1 MNTITHEQTLQLI
14 SKIKA
19 GNPFAL
25 NRLSDE
31 EAIKLFWE
39 SHNMFTYM
47 DSLELIDVAAK
58 EDRLYHHNGGQA
70 YIRVCMD
77 LNVLMIIDHTY
88 NNRVNIQLMDGT
100 EYFKECSGYN
110 WSHSKRLREHST
122 TMVEWYTKHS
132 QLVELDRV

>member
-1 MNTITHEQTLQLI
+1 MKNITKEQTLQLI
-14 SKIKA
+14 DKIKA

-25 NRLSDE
+25 SRMSDK
-31 EAIKLFWE
+31 EAIKQFWN

-47 DSLELIDVAAK
+47 DSLEMIDAAAR

-70 YIRVCMD
+70 YIRVSMD

-122 TMVEWYTKHS
+122 TMVEWYTKHT
-132 QLVELDRV
+132 QLVELDLV